1 MKRTVPFIAG
11 FIFLLAVSLPA
22 MAEEITI
29 VGTGSGAAILKS
41 IGEAY
46 TQGHPGVTISV
57 PKSIG
62 SGGGIKAVG
71 TDTNL
76 IGRVARGLKDK
87 EKPYGLTYVPY
98 AKDPIVFMVHK
109 TVGVTNLSVQQVC
122 DIYSG
127 TITNWK
133 EVGGPDARIRV
144 IRREDGDSSISVL
157 LKTLPG
163 FKDITITAKS
173 KTAYSDPET
182 TSLVEKK
189 EGTIAFGTYGN
200 AKAAD
205 VGIVTINGVSPNDA
219 AYPYVGTLAFVFKE
233 KNRTGAIADFV
244 TFATSAA
251 SHDAVR
257 AAGGTP
263 L

>member
-1 MKRTVPFIAG
+1 MKRTVIFIAG
-11 FIFLLAVSLPA
+11 FIFFLAVSFPA
-22 MAEEITI
+22 MSEEITV
-29 VGTGSGAAILKS
+29 VGTGSGAAILQE
-41 IGEAY
+41 IGKAY
-46 TQGHPGVTISV
+46 TQSHPGVTISV

-71 TDTNL
+71 TDKNL
-76 IGRVARGLKDK
+76 IGRVARGIKDK

-98 AKDPIVFMVHK
+98 AKDPIVFMIHK
-109 TVGVTNLSVQQVC
+109 NVEVTNLSVQQVC

-127 TITNWK
+127 AITNWK

-144 IRREDGDSSISVL
+144 IRREDGDSSIGVL

-173 KTAYSDPET
+173 KTALSDPET

-189 EGTIAFGTYGN
+189 AGTIAFGTYGN

-205 VGIVTINGVSPNDA
+205 VSIIKINGISPDDA

-233 KNRTGAIADFV
+233 KNKAGAIADFV
-244 TFATSAA
+244 AFATSAA
-251 SHDAVR
+251 SHGAIR
-257 AAGGTP
+257 AAGGSP

>member
-1 MKRTVPFIAG
+1 MKKTVIFLVG
-11 FIFLLAVSLPA
+11 FIVSLAVSFPA
-22 MAEEITI
+22 MGEEITI
-29 VGTGSGAAILKS
+29 VGTGSGAAILRS

-46 TQGHPGVTISV
+46 TQGHPGVTIGV

-71 TDTNL
+71 TDENL

-87 EKPYGLTYVPY
+87 EKPYGLTYAPY
-98 AKDPIVFMVHK
+98 AKDPIVFMIHK

-127 TITNWK
+127 TIANWK

-144 IRREDGDSSISVL
+144 IRREDGDSSLSVL
-157 LKTLPG
+157 LETLPG

-173 KTAYSDPET
+173 KTALSDPET
-182 TSLVEKK
+182 TSLVETK

-200 AKAAD
+200 ATAAD
-205 VGIVTINGVSPNDA
+205 VQIVTINGVSPTDS
-219 AYPYVGTLAFVFKE
+219 AYPYVGTLALVFKE
-233 KNRTGAIADFV
+233 KNRTGALADFI

-251 SHDAVR
+251 SHDAIR
-257 AAGGTP
+257 AAGGSP